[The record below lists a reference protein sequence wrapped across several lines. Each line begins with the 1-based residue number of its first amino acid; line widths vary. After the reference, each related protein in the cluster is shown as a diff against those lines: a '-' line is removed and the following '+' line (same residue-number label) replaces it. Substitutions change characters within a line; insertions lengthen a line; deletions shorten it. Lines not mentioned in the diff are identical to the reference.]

1 MPLPILIITIILSIA
16 AIGLI
21 GFLLYCIK
29 HNVYTTKR
37 AQIIANHG
45 CYIYNAVFNHY
56 EWYTYIKPYLC
67 RDYVMLRIKRK
78 YYQFILILN
87 KTEDIIKL

>member
-1 MPLPILIITIILSIA
+1 MPLSIIIITIILSIA

-29 HNVYTTKR
+29 YNVYLTKR
-37 AQIIANHG
+37 RQIINNGG
-45 CYIYNAVFNHY
+45 CYIYNAESGCY

-67 RDYVMLRIKRK
+67 RDYVMLHIRRK
-78 YYQFILILN
+78 YYKIILIAT